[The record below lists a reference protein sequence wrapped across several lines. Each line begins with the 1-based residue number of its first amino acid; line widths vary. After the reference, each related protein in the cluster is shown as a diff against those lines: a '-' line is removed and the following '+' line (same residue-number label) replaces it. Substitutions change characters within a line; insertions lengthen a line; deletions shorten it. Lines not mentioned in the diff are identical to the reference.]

1 MENGNPRIVWSK
13 YSGKQCLKF
22 TFLEKLTTQEA
33 EVAIAEWRK
42 AFQSKMGTSIVLI
55 WDCRKM
61 RSYDK
66 DARVQWIDAL
76 KEMNSQI
83 DSIWLIS
90 ASSFIKTGAAVMS
103 FFSSLRIKPISCESE
118 IVV

>member
-1 MENGNPRIVWSK
+1 MKNENPRIEWSK

-33 EVAIAEWRK
+33 EVAIAQWRET
-42 AFQSKMGTSIVLI
+42 FQSKMGTSIVLI
-55 WDCRKM
+55 WDCRNMK
-61 RSYDK
+61 SYDK
-66 DARVQWIDAL
+66 DARVQWIAAL
-76 KEMNSQI
+76 KEMDSQI

-90 ASSFIKTGAAVMS
+90 ASSFIKTGAAVMG
-103 FFSSLRIKPISCESE
+103 FFSSLKINPISCESE